1 MDWAGFAREQIHPG
15 SILDHYGAVALPDEY
30 DRIRGTLS
38 YTDIATETRIAR
50 GGRTEHPPTY
60 SYNVGPAL
68 IADGSVYYRG
78 GYEVMKSGMARSLA
92 RGTPERFD
100 AAQLCN
106 SSLTEGF
113 FGHWLLDTPSLMVLS
128 DGRGLA
134 PVVVRTTE
142 RSSHR
147 SGYTAMMGM
156 PMFETR
162 LATVE
167 QLWCVDDRPT
177 NAGRAARLRDVR
189 RRVRRDV
196 ADDGPRRVILDRKLG
211 GVRRNLENSGAL
223 WDMLVRE
230 HGFEVVDPL
239 EIDHL
244 TLVAKLANAE
254 LVLGVEGSALCHA
267 VVASPGEAMI
277 FAIMPPTRFCTAVKW
292 YTDMIGMKF
301 GFAVASGTDSDF
313 SVEIDRLRRVMDP
326 VEAALAQG

>member
-1 MDWAGFAREQIHPG
+1 MDWSGFPREQIHPG
-15 SILDHYGAVALPDEY
+15 STLDHYRAVALDDEY

-38 YTDIATETRIAR
+38 YTDIPTEVRIAR
-50 GGRTEHPPTY
+50 GGPTEHPPTY
-60 SYNVGPAL
+60 SHNAGPAL
-68 IADGSVYYRG
+68 IADGTVYYRG
-78 GYEVMKSGMARSLA
+78 GYQVMKGGMARALA
-92 RGTPERFD
+92 RGEAERID

-113 FGHWLLDTPSLMVLS
+113 FGHWLLDTPALGVL
-128 DGRGLA
+128 GEQRGLT
-134 PVVVRTTE
+134 PVVVQTSTG
-142 RSSHR
+142 SSHR
-147 SGYTAMMGM
+147 SGYTAMLGT
-156 PMFETR
+156 PMVETR
-162 LATVE
+162 LAVVD
-167 QLWCVDDRPT
+167 QLWSVDDRPT
-177 NAGRAARLRDVR
+177 NAGRASRLREVR
-189 RRVRRDV
+189 RRVRRGV
-196 ADDGPRRVILDRKLG
+196 SAEGPRRVIMDRKLG

-239 EIDHL
+239 EIDHV

-267 VVASPGEAMI
+267 VVASPDGAMI

-313 SVEIDRLRRVMDP
+313 TVEVDRLRRVMEQVDT
-326 VEAALAQG
+326 ALARR